1 MHFLAR
7 WEFVP
12 CIYDSM
18 GENVPFEVGVGVRFG
33 DFEVASSSGCDT
45 QFEGVGGYSWVILV
59 AHNLEGF
66 YPVFL

>member
-33 DFEVASSSGCDT
+33 EKLASFS
-45 QFEGVGGYSWVILV
+45 QVV
-59 AHNLEGF
+59 
-66 YPVFL
+66 